1 MKQTTSISIG
11 IVADDLTS
19 ATDGAAPFF
28 GKVSAPLIMRSLDS
42 PQDQAVVSIDTNS
55 RALSAKEAGDATAT
69 AISVLKDRFILFK
82 TIDSTLRGHIS
93 EESAAAFRA
102 SGRRKLVIAP
112 AFPDAGRMT
121 VGGVQLVNG
130 IPVSQSDY
138 GRDPVHPARTSS
150 IADLIE
156 PSLGRSVVLAKD
168 ASDEPRSIEDA
179 DILILDADSQQ
190 TLNQQVARLPDPG
203 DVLWVGSPGLAIALA
218 ALLPA
223 AVINDATPDTMSG
236 RVLIVAGSA
245 NPVTHAQCDLL
256 QAQGISVIA
265 HMADA
270 PADARLA
277 CLRAPLARRT
287 DPAALLDQLAGDA
300 SMAVT
305 QYGYDTVIAT
315 GGETMASILDR
326 LGVTGFTLIGELEP
340 GFPVGRAARA
350 DGSRFVIAMKA
361 GGFGS
366 PTTLLRAVETLSG
379 AAISG
384 KALCDVRS

>member
-93 EESAAAFRA
+93 EEIAAAFRA

-112 AFPDAGRMT
+112 AFPDAGRLT

-179 DILILDADSQQ
+179 DILILDAESQQ
-190 TLNQQVARLPDPG
+190 TLNRQVARLPDPG

-223 AVINDATPDTMSG
+223 VVVNDATPDTMSG

-270 PADARLA
+270 STDAHLA
-277 CLRAPLARRT
+277 CLRAPLARQT
-287 DPAALLDQLAGDA
+287 DPTALLTQLTREA
-300 SMAVT
+300 SIAVMHH
-305 QYGYDTVIAT
+305 GYDTVIAT
-315 GGETMASILDR
+315 GGETMTAILDG

-350 DGSRFVIAMKA
+350 DGSPLVVAMKA